1 MLSTGVK
8 MRRSAAMTAQGRTVL
23 SRHLSRGRGGAARPS
38 SHLRAAAVNH
48 GSVMMDSFE
57 WNKIFGGVL
66 GTLLFVAALNILV
79 DEFMTPEKPA
89 SGGMTVA
96 TPETPTSGTSAPE
109 AKP

>member
-1 MLSTGVK
+1 
-8 MRRSAAMTAQGRTVL
+8 
-23 SRHLSRGRGGAARPS
+23 
-38 SHLRAAAVNH
+38 
-48 GSVMMDSFE
+48 MMDSFE

-109 AKP
+109 AKPDWGTVLPKADAAAGNGG